1 MRVQVSAHAADKHTH
16 DDGNVTELKGVQ
28 RQLAVDFLVYRT
40 VVSEE
45 LKQKNPKGKATAAVL
60 EEMHGNLEQYWEE
73 VFNPTIRAGYLST
86 GTKLDNEVAEAAVG
100 KYSGVLADQ
109 VNSVSDKAFLEGY
122 NAALN
127 KGWEKAVAW
136 QRIADAYG
144 LDPAQMR
151 QWVSYY
157 PTEGY
162 HPDEIPK
169 KSKDQK
175 DKMLKARA
183 SRIGD
188 NEGTNLQNLGKQIE
202 WQQQHIKGD
211 IPDLAKKV
219 WRTAKDELV
228 CPVCAPMDAI
238 AIPVKA
244 KFKTSNG
251 EYFVPPVHVN
261 CRCSVYILRAEDDIV
276 KRMGNDRFNRDLNG
290 RFSRTEKRTGR
301 SMERQSSAFVPRASA
316 FGVQHEA
323 VVPPKEKK
331 SQEQLEKEKLYSLPL
346 AGESL
351 PLAMQEQMKAPEPKK
366 AIANDDAK
374 RSEEDKA
381 KYKRNAQT
389 MYGLVLESDLATA
402 EDGHALAD
410 APVLEGF
417 SDDEDSVF
425 RDMISNNERGYGA
438 RYSLVAINPGAGL
451 FDKDGNLSTEHN
463 TAIAM
468 PKIILKKHDVIQA
481 QMLMADNQPVRRSG
495 YMEVHYGLPDSVGK
509 VQEDWGHLINR
520 GDDEP
525 STSFDEGTISSK
537 DQYRVKGYVDRS
549 TKKKR

>member
-28 RQLAVDFLVYRT
+28 RQLAVDFIVYRT

-109 VNSVSDKAFLEGY
+109 INSVSDKAFLEGY
-122 NAALN
+122 HAALN

-261 CRCSVYILRAEDDIV
+261 CRCSVYILRAEDDVV
-276 KRMGNDRFNRDLNG
+276 KRMGNDRFNRDAKG
-290 RFSRTEKRTGR
+290 RFSRTEQRTSRNLERR
-301 SMERQSSAFVPRASA
+301 SNA

-331 SQEQLEKEKLYSLPL
+331 SQEQLEKEKLYALPL
-346 AGESL
+346 AGEDI
-351 PLAMQEQMKAPEPKK
+351 PLAMEQRMKAPASEEAQEKAFESTPETAPLREPAKTPAK
-366 AIANDDAK
+366 AAKRKPSKATLGSMPMFGYADQNKLEEIGFDGGIANLIKAGVIEQGFTDDENEVDTSVAENNREHPDSPYAK
-374 RSEEDKA
+374 VRI
-381 KYKRNAQT
+381 NAGT
-389 MYGLVLESDLATA
+389 TEFDEAGNAVLETATA
-402 EDGHALAD
+402 VSFPPVAHTRDSYATAAVKMAYKVKPILSDHVEIAFGLEDDVNPL
-410 APVLEGF
+410 V
-417 SDDEDSVF
+417 ED
-425 RDMISNNERGYGA
+425 
-438 RYSLVAINPGAGL
+438 L
-451 FDKDGNLSTEHN
+451 FN
-463 TAIAM
+463 T
-468 PKIILKKHDVIQA
+468 
-481 QMLMADNQPVRRSG
+481 
-495 YMEVHYGLPDSVGK
+495 VHR
-509 VQEDWGHLINR
+509 EM
-520 GDDEP
+520 
-525 STSFDEGTISSK
+525 
-537 DQYRVKGYVDRS
+537 
-549 TKKKR
+549 